1 MKTILIAGAS
11 GLVGKPLVKSLR
23 KEGYRVRILT
33 RNPKLADHFYWNPE
47 KLEMDE
53 SALESVDSIIN
64 LAGAGIADER
74 WTSKRKEI
82 ITSSRVNGALTIRNY
97 LKNSSHKP
105 SVYISAGAIG
115 YYGNCDDQWRGE
127 DDNSGNDFLSKSCV
141 EWEKAVSQIAALDIR
156 TVQFRIGIVLSK
168 DGGAWPKLFAPFKFL
183 RIAPVFGN
191 GQMWYSWIHLDDL
204 VAMINFALEKKEIS
218 GIFNAVSPHPVTQKE
233 MMKSLISMSGG
244 FGVAIP
250 IPSSI
255 LKIGM
260 GEMSA
265 VVLSGSR
272 VSSDK
277 IQKLG
282 FKFNYPTIESAIK
295 KLI

>member
-1 MKTILIAGAS
+1 MKTILIAGAT
-11 GLVGKPLVKSLR
+11 GLVGKPLVNLLT
-23 KEGYRVRILT
+23 KEGWSVRILT
-33 RNPKLADHFYWNPE
+33 RNPKHENNFYWDPE
-47 KLEMDE
+47 NLEMDQN
-53 SALESVDSIIN
+53 ALEGVNAIIN

-82 ITSSRVNGALTIRNY
+82 ITSSRVKGALTFRNY

-105 SVYISAGAIG
+105 SLYISAGAIG
-115 YYGNCDDQWRGE
+115 YYGNCDDQWRSENDKPGY
-127 DDNSGNDFLSKSCV
+127 DFLSKSCI
-141 EWEKAVSQIAALDIR
+141 EWEKAVSQIDELGIR
-156 TVQFRIGIVLSK
+156 TVQYRIGIVLSEN
-168 DGGAWPKLFAPFKFL
+168 GGAWPKLYFPFKIF
-183 RIAPVFGN
+183 RVAPIFGN

-204 VAMINFALEKKEIS
+204 VAMFKFALENHAIS
-218 GIFNAVSPHPVTQKE
+218 GIYNAVSPHPVTQKE

-244 FGVAIP
+244 FGLAIP
-250 IPSSI
+250 IPSLL
-255 LKIGM
+255 LKLGM

-272 VSSDK
+272 VHCNK
-277 IQKLG
+277 ILNEG